1 MKHLING
8 AYIAGGIAVAWF
20 IYATIAIDYQLKR
33 NACLGYHLNRIDAA
47 QASRALGR
55 KEGSFGPAEACQYFR

>member
-8 AYIAGGIAVAWF
+8 VYIASGIAVAWF
-20 IYATIAIDYQLKR
+20 IYATIDYQLKR
-33 NACLGYHLNRIDAA
+33 NACLGYHLNRIDAV

>member
-20 IYATIAIDYQLKR
+20 IYATIDYQLKR

-47 QASRALGR
+47 QASRRLGR
-55 KEGSFGPAEACQYFR
+55 ED

>member
-1 MKHLING
+1 MAMKYLING

-20 IYATIAIDYQLKR
+20 IYATIDYQLKR
-33 NACLGYHLNRIDAA
+33 NACLGYHLNRINAA

-55 KEGSFGPAEACQYFR
+55 EEGPYSPAEACQYYR

>member
-1 MKHLING
+1 M
-8 AYIAGGIAVAWF
+8 AWF
-20 IYATIAIDYQLKR
+20 IYATIDYQLKR

-55 KEGSFGPAEACQYFR
+55 EEGSFGPAEACQYYR

>member
-20 IYATIAIDYQLKR
+20 IYATIDYQLKR
-33 NACLGYHLNRIDAA
+33 NACLGYHLNRLNAA
-47 QASRALGR
+47 QASRVWGVR
-55 KEGSFGPAEACQYFR
+55 KELLAPPKPASTTAKG